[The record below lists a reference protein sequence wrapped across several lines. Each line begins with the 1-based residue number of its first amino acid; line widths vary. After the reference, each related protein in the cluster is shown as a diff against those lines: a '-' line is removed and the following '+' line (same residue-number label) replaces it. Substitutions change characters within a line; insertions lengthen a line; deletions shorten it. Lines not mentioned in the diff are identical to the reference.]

1 VRRRR
6 PGRGDGR
13 RAAELS
19 EATLQIRLQP
29 RGRRDEIVG
38 ERDGRIVIR
47 VTAPPLEGR
56 ANEALRELLAK
67 RLGIAKS
74 KVTVVRG
81 QRSRDKTVRVEG
93 VGPEAIESLN
103 RGS

>member
-1 VRRRR
+1 V
-6 PGRGDGR
+6 
-13 RAAELS
+13 
-19 EATLQIRLQP
+19 
-29 RGRRDEIVG
+29 
-38 ERDGRIVIR
+38 R

-56 ANEALRELLAK
+56 ANEALRKLLAK

-93 VGPEAIESLN
+93 LEEAAARRVLLA
-103 RGS
+103 